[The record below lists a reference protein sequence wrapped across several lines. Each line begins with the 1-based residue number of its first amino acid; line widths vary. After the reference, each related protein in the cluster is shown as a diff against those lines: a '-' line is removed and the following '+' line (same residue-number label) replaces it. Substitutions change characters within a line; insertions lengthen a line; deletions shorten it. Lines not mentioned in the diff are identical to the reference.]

1 MPRNWSG
8 VAHLPFQDEV
18 PRIAM
23 EEDGLFVFNIY
34 SLSATLNTRDDSD
47 YMTVKERIVNDVV
60 SPFELSIQWR
70 RARTFV
76 LELCSAME
84 DRGHYSQ
91 KCWDALGKLGCS

>member
-1 MPRNWSG
+1 
-8 VAHLPFQDEV
+8 
-18 PRIAM
+18 
-23 EEDGLFVFNIY
+23 
-34 SLSATLNTRDDSD
+34 
-47 YMTVKERIVNDVV
+47 MTVKERIVNDVV